1 MTNINSLQTTSVIDY
16 QRQNALILN
25 QILLTILKRNVWRSA
40 WRIRMWVLGLKG
52 IITMQPLVVEGRI
65 IFSVVVRTFSFHSEQ
80 SFWQRSLFD
89 VTYFGFLAR

>member
-1 MTNINSLQTTSVIDY
+1 M
-16 QRQNALILN
+16 ILN

-65 IFSVVVRTFSFHSEQ
+65 IFSVVVPTFSFHSER